1 MNGGGRVVQNKISLL
16 LILLAG
22 LGSPGFA
29 ASKYKQAL
37 DKKIDAYLDEGI
49 VVGGRSGRGFSLL
62 KVRRDLSTKLGME
75 RVILDIGDI
84 EGKPAF
90 GKVNYFQAT
99 GEKNPPRIV
108 LDLAQLSRSAV
119 DEASLKKT
127 FAKSPYVKNVELT
140 SDPEDHS
147 ASLVIFLKKPML
159 VEVFE
164 MPSEK
169 KASRIVLDIKKSVAQ
184 NK

>member
-1 MNGGGRVVQNKISLL
+1 MKMTVS
-16 LILLAG
+16 ILMFLFSA
-22 LGSPGFA
+22 LSGFEA
-29 ASKYKQAL
+29 FSASKYKQAL

-49 VVGGRSGRGFSLL
+49 VVGGRAGRGYSLL

-75 RVILDIGDI
+75 RVILDIGDL
-84 EGKPAF
+84 EGRPAL

-99 GEKNPPRIV
+99 VEKNPPRVVI
-108 LDLAQLSRSAV
+108 DLAQLSRSAV
-119 DEASLKKT
+119 DEATLKKT
-127 FAKSPYVKNVELT
+127 FAKSPYVKNVELS

-147 ASLVIFLKKPML
+147 ASMVIFLRQPML

-164 MPSEK
+164 MPSDK
-169 KASRIVLDIKKSVAQ
+169 KASRIVLDMKKMVAK